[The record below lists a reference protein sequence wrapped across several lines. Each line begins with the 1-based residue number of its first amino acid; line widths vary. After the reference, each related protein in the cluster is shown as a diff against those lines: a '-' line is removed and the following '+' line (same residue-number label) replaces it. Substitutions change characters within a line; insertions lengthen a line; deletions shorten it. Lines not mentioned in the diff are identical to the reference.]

1 MREAVRLDPHSWET
15 SYGLALALAS
25 AGSTPTRELRRAVR
39 QNPRE
44 VLIRDS
50 LPGLE
55 SSSPARRR
63 LAVREARLAVVTSGR
78 LSIGAG

>member
-1 MREAVRLDPHSWET
+1 
-15 SYGLALALAS
+15 
-25 AGSTPTRELRRAVR
+25 
-39 QNPRE
+39 